1 MEVKRK
7 PDTEQTEP
15 LTSKCT
21 KGKTRMGV
29 HRATEE
35 IRGHKHRNT
44 IGKHG
49 LGGLAGY
56 PNNPMSQGQKQ
67 ATENHTQTQDP
78 DHTSVEMSVASL
90 LNRTQERLGG
100 PCAGLGIFTTRNQ
113 RTNGGFLM
121 FT

>member
-15 LTSKCT
+15 LTST
-21 KGKTRMGV
+21 YAKGKARTGV
-29 HRATEE
+29 HKATEE

-49 LGGLAGY
+49 LGGLARY
-56 PNNPMSQGQKQ
+56 PNNPRSQGQKQ
-67 ATENHTQTQDP
+67 AAENHTQTQDH
-78 DHTSVEMSVASL
+78 DHTSVDMSVASL

-100 PCAGLGIFTTRNQ
+100 PCVGLGIFTTQNQ
-113 RTNGGFLM
+113 RTY
-121 FT
+121 